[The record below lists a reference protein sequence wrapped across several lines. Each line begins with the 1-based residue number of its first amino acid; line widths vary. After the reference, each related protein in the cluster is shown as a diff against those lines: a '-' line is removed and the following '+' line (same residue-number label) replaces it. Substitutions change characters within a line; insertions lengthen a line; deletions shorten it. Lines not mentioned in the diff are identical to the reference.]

1 MRGLTSHQIAADL
14 VISPDTVKG
23 HRKTLYRKLG
33 VHTQAEAAD
42 AGRRLGITTG
52 PECPR

>member
-1 MRGLTSHQIAADL
+1 MRGLTSGQIAANL
-14 VISPDTVKG
+14 AISPATVKG

-33 VHTQAEAAD
+33 AHTHVEAVD

-52 PECPR
+52 TESPR